1 MPAQGCGVFRPG
13 FDAPGQVDYKLG
25 VSCTGSA
32 GLRPRRNRCPSSTIT
47 AVPNRRRILVVEDD
61 AAARASLF
69 QLLTEAGY
77 SVLTADDGQQ
87 ALDLVMRGV
96 RPRLMVVDL
105 RLPNVS
111 GAEFL
116 HYIQTDADL
125 RMIPRI
131 VVTAMQGKPQ
141 VVADAV
147 FHKPYEP
154 LDLLETIKRLAPPGT
169 F

>member
-1 MPAQGCGVFRPG
+1 M
-13 FDAPGQVDYKLG
+13 
-25 VSCTGSA
+25 
-32 GLRPRRNRCPSSTIT
+32 
-47 AVPNRRRILVVEDD
+47 PNRRRILVVEDEAD
-61 AAARASLF
+61 ARASLF

-96 RPRLMVVDL
+96 RPRLMIVDL

-111 GAEFL
+111 GNEFL
-116 HYIQTDADL
+116 HYIQTDSDL
-125 RMIPRI
+125 RIIPRI
-131 VVTAMQGKPQ
+131 VVTAVQGKPN

-154 LDLLETIKRLAPPGT
+154 FELLEAVKRLAPPGSLPAPQ
-169 F
+169 

>member
-1 MPAQGCGVFRPG
+1 M
-13 FDAPGQVDYKLG
+13 
-25 VSCTGSA
+25 
-32 GLRPRRNRCPSSTIT
+32 
-47 AVPNRRRILVVEDD
+47 EDD

-69 QLLTEAGY
+69 QLFTEAGY

-111 GAEFL
+111 GTEFL
-116 HYIQTDADL
+116 QYIQSDSEL
-125 RMIPRI
+125 RVIPRV
-131 VVTAMQGKPQ
+131 VVTAVQSPPH
-141 VVADAV
+141 VVADAI
-147 FHKPYEP
+147 FQKPFDP
-154 LDLLETIKRLAPPGT
+154 IDLLDTIKRIAPPGS

>member
-1 MPAQGCGVFRPG
+1 MLFRPG
-13 FDAPGQVDYKLG
+13 FDAAGQKPITNLG
-25 VSCTGSA
+25 FPAQDRPDSA
-32 GLRPRRNRCPSSTIT
+32 PVEIAAPPVTIT
-47 AVPNRRRILVVEDD
+47 AVPNRRRILVVEDE
-61 AAARASLF
+61 AAARAALF

-77 SVLTADDGQQ
+77 FVLTADDGQQ

-154 LDLLETIKRLAPPGT
+154 LDLLEAIKRLAPPGT